1 MIAYYDGG
9 ESGRILVPEAGLPV
23 LPVSRNNVSMKGGKG
38 GGQAVGN
45 F

>member
-23 LPVSRNNVSMKGGKG
+23 LPVSRNNVSIKEEEGV
-38 GGQAVGN
+38 QAVRN